1 MTEYG
6 IRPHRRRTPAD
17 VEQQRRIADVIARS
31 SLGAPLD
38 LARLEAELAAW
49 APPLDT
55 PEIAAALGLTATPIP
70 GGYCVKTLDA
80 HRCVDVLDEMYS
92 VRLAVTFRDIGAP
105 HTGYE
110 QLGPSWRYFAH
121 GRTSAGTPRTK
132 RTAFTAALHAVSLW
146 AGDGDPPNFDKIARR

>member
-1 MTEYG
+1 M
-6 IRPHRRRTPAD
+6 
-17 VEQQRRIADVIARS
+17 
-31 SLGAPLD
+31 
-38 LARLEAELAAW
+38 
-49 APPLDT
+49 
-55 PEIAAALGLTATPIP
+55 TATPIP